1 MRLEAPL
8 EPGLTR
14 ELFEFW
20 ISIFGEPMDLPPE
33 IFLGAELEQND
44 NVVYVARREGRL
56 AGTCGMTISRQV
68 PGLGG
73 FGEVA
78 TDPALRRSGIASAL
92 CAQAVEDFRDRG
104 GEALFLGTGNPGA
117 ARIYHRLGWRKLAG
131 ATVMANITS
140 GDSPEAF
147 LTDYFRGLGPVEVRQ
162 ASPEIRIPII
172 PLLVLPHDWQV
183 LDSNAAMFS
192 TRYAT
197 QHSCI
202 GLYRRYRDVAAEGRG
217 TWFGA
222 VADDG
227 RVAGISTA
235 RLEASG
241 GCRVDGFVHKSH
253 MHSWGGLIGA
263 AISWAE
269 TAGAR
274 AVFAGVSV
282 EDEEKR
288 SLFEGLGFQR
298 VGRGLPFNLDGR
310 EVASEIL
317 EVRSLS

>member
-1 MRLEAPL
+1 MRFEAPL

-14 ELFEFW
+14 ELFDFW
-20 ISIFGEPMDLPPE
+20 ISIFGEPMPLPPE
-33 IFLGAELEQND
+33 VFLGAEFEQND
-44 NVVYVARREGRL
+44 NIVYVARREGRL
-56 AGTCGMTISRQV
+56 AGTCGMTMSRRV

-78 TDPALRRSGIASAL
+78 TDTALRRSGIASAL
-92 CAQAVEDFRDRG
+92 CAQAVEDFLDRG
-104 GEALFLGTGNPGA
+104 GEALFLGTGDPGA

-131 ATVMANITS
+131 ANVMANITS
-140 GDSPEAF
+140 GDSPEDF
-147 LTDYFRGLGPVEVRQ
+147 LTDYFRSLGQVEVRP

-197 QHSCI
+197 LNSCMA
-202 GLYRRYRDVAAEGRG
+202 LYRHYGDVAADGRG
-217 TWFGA
+217 AWFAA
-222 VADDG
+222 VTGDG
-227 RVAGISTA
+227 KTVGISTA
-235 RLEASG
+235 RLDDSG

-274 AVFAGVSV
+274 AVNASLSV

-288 SLFEGLGFQR
+288 SLFEGLGFLR
-298 VGRGLPFNLDGR
+298 VGRGVPFNLDGR

-317 EVRSLS
+317 EFRWPA

>member
-1 MRLEAPL
+1 MRFEVPL

-14 ELFEFW
+14 ELFDFW

-33 IFLGAELEQND
+33 VFLGAELEQND
-44 NVVYVARREGRL
+44 NVVYVARREGQL
-56 AGTCGMTISRQV
+56 AGTCGMTVSRQV

-78 TDPALRRSGIASAL
+78 TDPALRRSGIAGAL
-92 CAQAVEDFRDRG
+92 CAQAVEEFRGRG
-104 GEALFLGTGNPGA
+104 GEALFLGTENPGA

-131 ATVMANITS
+131 ANVMANITS

-147 LTDYFRGLGPVEVRQ
+147 LTDYFRSLGTVEVRP

-197 QHSCI
+197 QNSCM
-202 GLYRRYRDVAAEGRG
+202 GLYRRYGDVAADGRG
-217 TWFGA
+217 AWFVA
-222 VADDG
+222 VTADG
-227 RVAGISTA
+227 RAAGISTA
-235 RLEASG
+235 RLDDSG
-241 GCRVDGFVHKSH
+241 GCRVDGFAHKSR
-253 MHSWGGLIGA
+253 MDAWDDLVDA
-263 AISWAE
+263 AIRWAE
-269 TAGAR
+269 AAGAQSVT
-274 AVFAGVSV
+274 ADVSV

-288 SLFEGLGFQR
+288 ALFEGLGFSHA
-298 VGRGLPFNLDGR
+298 GRGQQFSLDGR
-310 EVASEIL
+310 EVASETL
-317 EVRSLS
+317 ELRPTA

>member
-1 MRLEAPL
+1 M
-8 EPGLTR
+8 
-14 ELFEFW
+14 
-20 ISIFGEPMDLPPE
+20 
-33 IFLGAELEQND
+33 
-44 NVVYVARREGRL
+44 
-56 AGTCGMTISRQV
+56 SRQAT
-68 PGLGG
+68 GLGG

-78 TDPALRRSGIASAL
+78 TDPALRRSGIATVL
-92 CAQAVEDFRDRG
+92 CAQAVEDFRGRG

-131 ATVMANITS
+131 ANVMANITS

-147 LTDYFRGLGPVEVRQ
+147 LTDYFRSLGSTEVRQ

-197 QHSCI
+197 QNSCM
-202 GLYRRYRDVAAEGRG
+202 GLYRRYRDVAADGRG
-217 TWFGA
+217 AWFAA
-222 VADDG
+222 VTGDG
-227 RVAGISTA
+227 KAAGISTA

-241 GCRVDGFVHKSH
+241 GCRVDGFAHKSR
-253 MHSWGGLIGA
+253 MDTWGDLVGA

-269 TAGAR
+269 AAGAR
-274 AVFAGVSV
+274 AVSAVVSV

-288 SLFEGLGFQR
+288 ELFESLGFVQ
-298 VGRGLPFNLDGR
+298 VGRGRPFDLDGR
-310 EVASEIL
+310 EVVSETL
-317 EVRSLS
+317 ELSDF

>member
-1 MRLEAPL
+1 MRFEAPL
-8 EPGLTR
+8 EPDLTR

-33 IFLGAELEQND
+33 VFHGAEVAQND
-44 NVVYVARREGRL
+44 NLVYVARREGRL
-56 AGTCGMTISRQV
+56 AGTCGLNISKRV
-68 PGLGG
+68 PALGG

-78 TDPALRRSGIASAL
+78 TDPALRRAGIATGL
-92 CAQAVEDFRDRG
+92 CAQAVEDFRERG

-131 ATVMANITS
+131 ANVMANVTS
-140 GDSPEAF
+140 GDSPESF
-147 LTDYFRGLGPVEVRQ
+147 LTDYFRSLGAVEVRP

-172 PLLVLPHDWQV
+172 PLMVLPHDWQM

-197 QHSCI
+197 QDSCM
-202 GLYRRYRDVAAEGRG
+202 GLYRRYNDVSADGRG
-217 TWFGA
+217 SWFAA

-227 RVAGISTA
+227 KVAGISTA
-235 RLEASG
+235 RMEDSG
-241 GCRVDGFVHKSH
+241 GCRVDGFAHRSR
-253 MHSWGGLIGA
+253 MHAWADLVDA
-263 AISWAE
+263 AVNWAE
-269 TAGAR
+269 TAGAGSVT
-274 AVFAGVSV
+274 AAVSV

-288 SLFEGLGFQR
+288 SLFEGLGFASAGQ
-298 VGRGLPFNLDGR
+298 GMPFNLDGR

-317 EVRSLS
+317 EVR

>member
-1 MRLEAPL
+1 MRFEAPL

-20 ISIFGEPMDLPPE
+20 ISIFGEPMDMPTE
-33 IFLGAELEQND
+33 VFLGAEREQND
-44 NVVYVARREGRL
+44 NIVYVARREGRL
-56 AGTCGMTISRQV
+56 AGTCGLTMSRQAT
-68 PGLGG
+68 GLGG

-78 TDPALRRSGIASAL
+78 TDPALRRSGIATVL
-92 CAQAVEDFRDRG
+92 CAQAVEDFRGRG

-131 ATVMANITS
+131 ANVMANITS

-147 LTDYFRGLGPVEVRQ
+147 LTDYFRSLGSTEVRQ

-197 QHSCI
+197 QNSCM
-202 GLYRRYRDVAAEGRG
+202 GLYRRYRDVAADGRG
-217 TWFGA
+217 AWFAA
-222 VADDG
+222 VTGDG
-227 RVAGISTA
+227 KAAGISTA

-241 GCRVDGFVHKSH
+241 GCRVDGFAHKSR
-253 MHSWGGLIGA
+253 MDTWGDLVGA

-269 TAGAR
+269 AAGAR
-274 AVFAGVSV
+274 AVSAVVSV

-288 SLFEGLGFQR
+288 ELFESLGFVQ
-298 VGRGLPFNLDGR
+298 VGRGRPFDLDGR
-310 EVASEIL
+310 EVVSETL
-317 EVRSLS
+317 ELSDF